1 MHLKSFAVFIFCATL
16 SLSSISYA
24 QGYVNDQMF
33 NPTDQG
39 YSFGDGGYGFCSPT
53 QQLDGKIILIQNFKN
68 YLGAPV
74 GDIIRLNNDYSVD
87 PSFNCGSGVNNGSIY
102 TNVIQPDGK
111 ILIGGLFNQ
120 YRSAPR
126 ENLARLNPDGSVDT
140 GFDNIPL
147 TNGAVRSIALQ
158 SDGKI
163 IIGGNFTSYG
173 GVSKTY
179 IARLNSNGSL
189 DVSFNP
195 VLSPYSEVSQV
206 KIQTDGK
213 IILIG
218 SFSQINNTPRNGL
231 ARLNADGSLDASFD
245 IGTGVT
251 ANTYTAAI
259 RTFTI
264 LNDGKIVIAGGF
276 EYYNGV
282 ARNSI
287 ARLNTNGSLD
297 LSFIPGTGTINGSIE
312 KCFIDS
318 NGKLVFGGYF
328 TSYDG
333 SSVNRLVRLN
343 TDGSI
348 DANFVSSS
356 FSLNGTTSSLF
367 EFLNG
372 KVWFAGRM
380 LNSNGSLDISFNP
393 GNGVNTGWNNGP
405 FGWVRHIMLQPDQK
419 IVLSGEFETYN
430 GVLANNIVRL
440 NQDGSVD
447 QSMNTGL
454 GANQIVYK
462 TILQPDGKIILV
474 GSLSIYNGVAQSP
487 GITRINMDGS
497 IDLSFNAGSGALGGD
512 IQDAILLT
520 NGQILIAG
528 GFDSF
533 DGVARKKIALL
544 NSDGSL
550 DLSFD
555 AGIGPNNTINSLK
568 VQSDGK
574 ILIGGYFA
582 TVNNQ
587 PRRGLARLNPNGTLD
602 ATFNPGTG
610 ISQSFSGP
618 YHGVSDLEILPNGKI
633 VAVGKFISYND
644 FSSNNIVRLNSDGS
658 FDSGFTIGTGFN
670 DFIYSIEISP
680 TNQLIVAGDFTS
692 FNGITSNRIA
702 RLNADGTFDQTFD
715 LGSSANNTVFNTCHQ
730 QDGKILIGGSFTAI
744 NNVGRNRVARVLYC
758 NPSYSSS
765 TVVNCGSYSWNNT
778 AYSTSGVYSD
788 TIPNANGCDSII
800 TLNLTINNPTFGNE
814 TIVRCNSYVWPI
826 NGQTYTSSGIYV
838 DTVSN
843 SIGCDSI
850 STLNLTITTPTSASE
865 TITSCIDFLWS
876 INGQTYSSSGIYIDT
891 IPNVNGCDSIV
902 TLNLTIASPTFSIE
916 TITSCNDYLW
926 SINGQTY
933 SSSGIYIDTITN
945 VNGCDSIATL
955 ILTIQNTTF
964 GNETVYSCDNYIW
977 STNGQTY
984 TTSGT
989 YIDTIPNVNNCDSII
1004 TLNIT
1009 IYNTPF
1015 GVETVTVCDEFIWTL
1030 NGQTYTSSGI
1040 YIDTIP
1046 NANGCDSIV
1055 TLNLTIVPSLPLSVN
1070 TFSQPSDAN
1079 SCIGAVSISTVG
1091 EPDFTETI
1099 DGGSPI
1105 THSSYTLVENLCP
1118 GVHSLFTTNGCG
1130 DTLTSTFIIPVYS
1143 NYIFN
1148 NPFIDSIA
1156 VDSLGATIEDCD
1168 IYYNSIDTAF
1178 IDSIFAN
1185 GNTVTVIW
1193 NIVDS
1198 NGSNFDTSS
1207 YVLNNGNGVYYLQLS
1222 VFCPTKSIGDYFA
1235 VTEAIYFEDG
1245 NISTAGLTVLD
1256 DDLFELFPNPTNDV
1270 VTIRFEASDADLVVY
1285 DAQGKRIQTHKIVSG
1300 ESISLVNVETGVYFF
1315 ELTTEQGKTVK
1326 WVVKQ

>member
-1 MHLKSFAVFIFCATL
+1 MHLKSFVIFTSSVIL
-16 SLSSISYA
+16 SLSSISYG
-24 QGYVNDQMF
+24 QGYESDQLF

-39 YSFGDGGYGFCSPT
+39 YSNGDGGYGFCSPN
-53 QQLDGKIILIQNFKN
+53 QQQDGKIIMLQGFKN
-68 YLGAPV
+68 YLGTPV
-74 GDIIRLNNDYSVD
+74 GDIFRLNSDYSVD
-87 PSFNCGSGVNNGSIY
+87 TSFNCGSGVNNGSIY
-102 TNVIQPDGK
+102 TSAIQPDGK

-120 YRSAPR
+120 YSSSIR
-126 ENLARLNPDGSVDT
+126 ENLARLNPDGSIDA

-158 SDGKI
+158 SDGKV

-173 GVSKTY
+173 AVSKTY

-206 KIQTDGK
+206 KIQPDGK

-218 SFSQINNTPRNGL
+218 TFSHINNTPRNGL
-231 ARLNADGSLDASFD
+231 ARLNVDGSLDATFE

-251 ANTYTAAI
+251 ASTYTAAI

-264 LNDGKIVIAGGF
+264 QSDGKIVVAGGF
-276 EYYNGV
+276 EYFNGV

-287 ARLNTNGSLD
+287 ARLNTDGSVD
-297 LSFIPGTGTINGSIE
+297 LSFIPGIINGSIE

-328 TSYDG
+328 TSYNG
-333 SSVNRLVRLN
+333 SAVNRLVRLN

-380 LNSNGSLDISFNP
+380 LNSNGSLDTSFNP
-393 GNGVNTGWNNGP
+393 GNGINTGWNNGP

-430 GVLANNIVRL
+430 GVLANNVVRL

-462 TILQPDGKIILV
+462 TVLQPDGKIILV
-474 GSLSIYNGVAQSP
+474 GSLSIYNGVVQSP
-487 GITRINMDGS
+487 GIARINTDGS
-497 IDLSFNAGSGALGGD
+497 IDLSFNAGSGVLGGD

-555 AGIGPNNTINSLK
+555 SGIGPNNTINSLK

-587 PRRGLARLNPNGTLD
+587 PRRGLARLNPDGTLD

-618 YHGVSDLEILPNGKI
+618 YHGVFDIEILPDGKI
-633 VAVGKFISYND
+633 VAAGKFISYND

-670 DFIYSIEISP
+670 DFVYSIEISP
-680 TNQLIVAGDFTS
+680 TNQLIVAGDFVS
-692 FNGITSNRIA
+692 FNGIPSNRIV
-702 RLNADGTFDQTFD
+702 RLNADGTFDQTFE
-715 LGSSANNTVFNTCHQ
+715 LGTGANNTVFNTCLQ
-730 QDGKILIGGSFTAI
+730 QDGKMLIGGSFTAI
-744 NNVGRNRVARVLYC
+744 NSVGRNRVARILYC

-765 TVVNCGSYSWNNT
+765 TVVSCGSYSWNNT
-778 AYSTSGVYSD
+778 AYSISGVYSDTIPNASGCDSIITLNLTINNSTFSSETIASCNDYLWPSNNQTYTASGTYVD

-800 TLNLTINNPTFGNE
+800 TLNLTINN
-814 TIVRCNSYVWPI
+814 S
-826 NGQTYTSSGIYV
+826 
-838 DTVSN
+838 
-843 SIGCDSI
+843 
-850 STLNLTITTPTSASE
+850 
-865 TITSCIDFLWS
+865 
-876 INGQTYSSSGIYIDT
+876 
-891 IPNVNGCDSIV
+891 
-902 TLNLTIASPTFSIE
+902 TFSNE

-926 SINGQTY
+926 PINGQTY
-933 SSSGIYIDTITN
+933 T
-945 VNGCDSIATL
+945 A
-955 ILTIQNTTF
+955 
-964 GNETVYSCDNYIW
+964 
-977 STNGQTY
+977 
-984 TTSGT
+984 SGT
-989 YIDTIPNVNNCDSII
+989 Y
-1004 TLNIT
+1004 
-1009 IYNTPF
+1009 
-1015 GVETVTVCDEFIWTL
+1015 
-1030 NGQTYTSSGI
+1030 Q
-1040 YIDTIP
+1040 DTIP
-1046 NANGCDSIV
+1046 NANGCDSII
-1055 TLNLTIVPSLPLSVN
+1055 TLNLTIVPSLPLSTN

-1079 SCIGAVSISTVG
+1079 SCVGAVSISTIG

-1105 THSSYTLVENLCP
+1105 THSGYTLVENLCP

-1130 DTLTSTFIIPVYS
+1130 DTLTSTFVIPVDS

-1156 VDSLGATIEDCD
+1156 VDSLGATIEDCS
-1168 IYYNSIDTAF
+1168 IYYNGIDTAF

-1222 VFCPTKSIGDYFA
+1222 VFCPAKSLGEYFA

-1245 NISTAGLTVLD
+1245 TISTAGLTVLD
-1256 DDLFELFPNPTNDV
+1256 DDLFELFPNPTNDL
-1270 VTIRFEASDADLVVY
+1270 VTIRFEAQKANLVVY
-1285 DAQGKRIQTHKIVSG
+1285 DTQGKHIQTQTILSG
-1300 ESISLVNVETGVYFF
+1300 DTISLASLETGVYFF

-1326 WVVKQ
+1326 RVVKQ